1 MERLGATD
9 VHLIEGGRGV
19 FDIRVDGA
27 LVYSKHA
34 TGRFPTEA
42 EIDAVVTAPRSERP
56 AGDR

>member
-42 EIDAVVTAPRSERP
+42 EVDAVVARK
-56 AGDR
+56 